1 MIWLLT
7 WGILQDL
14 QIYTQGLA
22 GHGPLPLCNRL
33 VYGIHGP
40 TFLAGK
46 TIVYQCEELYDQ
58 GTLFTA
64 SSRSKKAIKNM
75 CHLHED

>member
-7 WGILQDL
+7 WEILQDL
-14 QIYTQGLA
+14 QMYTWDLD
-22 GHGPLPLCNRL
+22 GHGPEPLCNRL

-46 TIVYQCEELYDQ
+46 TMVYQCEELYDQ
-58 GTLFTA
+58 GRLFTA
-64 SSRSKKAIKNM
+64 SSNSKKAIKNM
-75 CHLHED
+75 RHILED